1 MSLPFRMRTPSHLLR
16 TYFST
21 VVCALLA
28 QAGPRLAAAQ
38 TTNSGTD
45 KFAQLETLLPTPNS
59 YRTASGAP
67 GKDYWQQRADYDIHV
82 TLDDAKQAITGRETI
97 TYTNRSPDVLP
108 YLWVQLD
115 QNRFAKN
122 SITNATQVGQ
132 LQEKVSFQTLEF
144 LLNDFDGG
152 FKIESVTGASGKALK
167 TVTNYTMMRVDLP
180 APLRPGQAFS
190 FHVQWH
196 YNVNGYR
203 TNREGYEYFPE
214 DKNYIYEI
222 ACFYPRMAVYSDNQ
236 GWQHKQFL
244 GSGEFTLPFG
254 DYQVSITAPADHVV
268 AATGTLQNASQ
279 VLTVAQQKRLEQ
291 AKKATKPVLIVSQQE
306 AVKAEAGRATG
317 TKTWTYAAKNVRD
330 FAWAS
335 SRKFLW
341 DAMQIRQDGQPVM
354 CMSYYPKEGNPLWS
368 QYSTQA
374 VAHAIKTYSK
384 FTIPYAYPV
393 AISVHGPVNPGGME
407 YPMISFNEGRPEKD
421 GTYSAQ
427 TKYSMIGTII
437 HEVGHNF
444 FPMIV
449 NSDERQW
456 TWMDEGLNS
465 FVQSLTEQAW
475 ERNFPS
481 PRHGPEVTAA
491 YMRTDKSLQTPIMTN
506 SESVLQFFNNAY
518 VKPAT
523 ALNILR
529 ETVMG
534 RELFDHAFKTYAQ
547 RWAYKHP
554 TPADFFRTMEDASA
568 VDLDWFWRGWFYTTD
583 HCDIS
588 LESVKAYQASTADP
602 AVEKARAQQLQAA
615 AAPSVSAQR
624 NATDNKQTL
633 VDEKPELKDF
643 YNSYNPLAVTP
654 ADQQRYAAYLSTLA
668 PEQRQRLGDTRHFYE
683 LSLRNVGGLVMPV
696 IVQLTYADKTTE
708 VQTIPA
714 EIWRKNNA
722 QVTKIIVTK
731 QPVVSFVLD
740 PFQQTVDTDV
750 SNNAIPRQPTYSRF
764 ELFEQQQAAAPNPMQ
779 SAAQPLGSPRQT
791 PAPKPVGG
799 SR

>member
-1 MSLPFRMRTPSHLLR
+1 MRTPFCLLR
-16 TYFST
+16 NCLTAFG
-21 VVCALLA
+21 CGLLA
-28 QAGPRLAAAQ
+28 LAGPRLAAAQ

-67 GKDYWQQRADYDIHV
+67 GKDYWQQRADYDIQV

-97 TYTNRSPDVLP
+97 TYTNLSPDVLP

-115 QNRFAKN
+115 QNLWAKN
-122 SITNATQVGQ
+122 SITKSTLVSQ
-132 LQEKVSFQTLEF
+132 LQEKMPFQALEP
-144 LLNDFDGG
+144 LLSDFDGG
-152 FKIESVTGASGKALK
+152 FKIESVTGKEGKALK

-180 APLRPGQAFS
+180 APLRPGQSFA
-190 FHVQWH
+190 FHVKWR

-203 TNREGYEYFPE
+203 TSREGYEYFPE
-214 DKNYIYEI
+214 DQNYLYEI
-222 ACFYPRMAVYSDNQ
+222 AQFYPRMAVYSDNQ

-244 GSGEFTLPFG
+244 GTGEFTLPFG
-254 DYQVSITAPADHVV
+254 DYRVSITAPADHVV

-291 AKKATKPVLIVSQQE
+291 AKKATKPVLIVSQEE
-306 AVKAEAGRATG
+306 AVKTEAGRATG

-335 SRKFLW
+335 SRKFIW
-341 DAMQIRQDGQPVM
+341 DAMQIRQDGKPVM
-354 CMSYYPKEGNPLWS
+354 CMSYYPKEGNPLWA
-368 QYSTQA
+368 QYSTEA

-407 YPMISFNEGRPEKD
+407 YPMISFNGGRPEKD
-421 GTYSAQ
+421 GTYSADV
-427 TKYSMIGTII
+427 KYRMIGTII

-456 TWMDEGLNS
+456 SWMDEGLNS
-465 FVQSLTEQAW
+465 FMQYLTEQEW

-481 PRHGPEVTAA
+481 RRGEPANIVD

-506 SESVLQFFNNAY
+506 SESVLQFGNNAY
-518 VKPAT
+518 AKPAT

-534 RELFDHAFKTYAQ
+534 RELFDYAFKTYAQ

-568 VDLDWFWRGWFYTTD
+568 VDLDWFWRGWFYTVER
-583 HCDIS
+583 CDIS
-588 LESVKAYQASTADP
+588 LEGVKAYQASTADP

-615 AAPSVSAQR
+615 APPSLSAQR
-624 NATDNKQTL
+624 NATALPRTL

-643 YNSYNPLAVTP
+643 YNTYNPLAVTE
-654 ADQQRYAAYLSTLA
+654 ADQQRYAAYLGTLTEA
-668 PEQRQRLGDTRHFYE
+668 QRQRLGDSRHFYE

-696 IVQLTYADKTTE
+696 ILQLTYADNSTE

-740 PFQQTVDTDV
+740 PFQQTADTEV
-750 SNNAIPRQPTYSRF
+750 SNNAIPRQPVASRF
-764 ELFEQQQAAAPNPMQ
+764 ELFQQQQQAQSNPMQ
-779 SAAQPLGSPRQT
+779 PSAQTPGSPRQKQE
-791 PAPKPVGG
+791 PKSVGG